1 MGNEFDYVMSISET
15 LESGKWIAVVE
26 KDIISGNSAKEVFE
40 KVRER
45 YPNRE
50 PFIMKVPENSN
61 MLL

>member
-1 MGNEFDYVMSISET
+1 MNEFDYIMSISET

-45 YPNRE
+45 HPNRE

>member
-40 KVRER
+40 KIRER